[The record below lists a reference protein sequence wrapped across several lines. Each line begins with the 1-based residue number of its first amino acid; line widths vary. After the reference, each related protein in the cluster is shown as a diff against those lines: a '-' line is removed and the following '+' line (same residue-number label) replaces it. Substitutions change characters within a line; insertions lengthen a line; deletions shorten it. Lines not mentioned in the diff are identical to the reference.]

1 VGVLAASATV
11 LVLCC
16 AVLAGVHS
24 TIYATEV
31 EAAEAVFIDRASDLA
46 AKIAQDY
53 RTQMREL
60 RLMANRLGAVATVT
74 RALPGRNLHRTVCHA
89 ARLNPERTFT
99 GIAFVVNVTH
109 ESRAAFETTLS
120 EELNTHVF
128 IKAPSRRH
136 MPVPAA
142 PYYLTT
148 LHLDEGTESVHGF
161 DASRIGL
168 SLTSLPSMHAL
179 QRRTA
184 EYGRVLASE
193 PQISPEGVHGHFIL
207 LLLTTAVYMDEAAL
221 SRSSTGRT
229 TGNGSAA
236 LPSSGAITSTVL
248 PYCAHLD
255 RDCDVALQQRGA
267 PSADVSFVAQLLP
280 LDVPLCGVVPGSS
293 TENRGAVV
301 PLSTTVTSM
310 RECAFAQMLGGP
322 CDRFLLQNIAASAE
336 ISEAQRKY
344 TTVGTARRLHLGQL
358 VASVYADIGALGVLH
373 RFRVRDMLIGVEDVT
388 GVAGF
393 EFLPLSRASD
403 ECITSLPV
411 ESWDAVLTGSNGLQ
425 PITRPAGTPALTTT
439 VPTLAGPVRLSQ
451 PEHGARKV
459 FRYEGGPA
467 FSAGR
472 FLLAIDGRLPWSL
485 VAPRES
491 LFVSNASVPVGSS
504 ADPPECHPS
513 AAPCSSWQVGD
524 QSLMACPPSITP
536 ADFSVEI
543 ERALFSASFVT
554 MVGDR
559 MWRILCLAPQEYS
572 VQHSS
577 SFYALAGGAVSVAL
591 LTALVVGAALVRAK
605 EGERLQERAATRA
618 HGE

>member
-1 VGVLAASATV
+1 VY
-11 LVLCC
+11 
-16 AVLAGVHS
+16 S
-24 TIYATEV
+24 TIYTTEV

-60 RLMANRLGAVATVT
+60 RLMANRLGAAVSVT
-74 RALPGRNLHRTVCHA
+74 RALPSRNLHRTVCHA

-120 EELNTHVF
+120 KELNTSIF
-128 IKAPSRRH
+128 IKAPTRRT
-136 MPVPAA
+136 MPAPAA
-142 PYYLTT
+142 PYYLTA

-179 QRRTA
+179 HRRTA

-207 LLLTTAVYMDEAAL
+207 LLLTTAVYVDQGVF
-221 SRSSTGRT
+221 SRSSTG
-229 TGNGSAA
+229 NGSVG
-236 LPSSGAITSTVL
+236 LPPRGANTSTVI

-255 RDCDVALQQRGA
+255 RDCDVALQQQGA
-267 PSADVSFVAQLLP
+267 PSADVNFVAQLLP
-280 LDVPLCGVVPGSS
+280 LEVPLCGVVPGSW
-293 TENRGAVV
+293 TENIGVV
-301 PLSTTVTSM
+301 IPLSATVTSM
-310 RECAFAQMLGGP
+310 QECACAQIPGGP
-322 CDRFLLQNIAASAE
+322 CDDFLLQNIAASAE
-336 ISEAQRKY
+336 IAETQRKY
-344 TTVGTARRLHLGQL
+344 TTVGTAQRLHVGQL
-358 VASVYADIGALGVLH
+358 VASIYADIGALGVLH

-411 ESWDAVLTGSNGLQ
+411 ESWDAVVTGSKGLQ
-425 PITRPAGTPALTTT
+425 PITRPAGTPALATT

-459 FRYEGGPA
+459 FRYGGGPA
-467 FSAGR
+467 FSAGS

-491 LFVSNASVPVGSS
+491 LFVSNASVSVGSS
-504 ADPPECHPS
+504 IDPPDCHPS
-513 AAPCSSWQVGD
+513 AAPCRSWRAGNQTLV
-524 QSLMACPPSITP
+524 ACPPSITP
-536 ADFSVEI
+536 ADFRAEI
-543 ERALFSASFVT
+543 DRALFNASFVT

-559 MWRILCLAPQEYS
+559 MWRIQCLAPQGYS

-577 SFYALAGGAVSVAL
+577 SFYALAGGVVSVAL
-591 LTALVVGAALVRAK
+591 LTALVVGAAVVRAK

-618 HGE
+618 HGK